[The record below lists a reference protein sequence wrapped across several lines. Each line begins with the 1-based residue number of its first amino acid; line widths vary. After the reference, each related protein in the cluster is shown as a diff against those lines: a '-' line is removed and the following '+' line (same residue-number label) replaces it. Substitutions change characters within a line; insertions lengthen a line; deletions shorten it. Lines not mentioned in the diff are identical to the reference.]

1 MFCFFFLWKSSA
13 NTYNDLYYNDFCC
26 SFYVIYSSKLN
37 KHILLVMLTKNTICY
52 LRRCFR
58 HLRCTTK
65 IIAQK
70 IDESKVNLDK
80 YYIFTRQ
87 IHAKLYQEL
96 RISRISRIYYQEL
109 YTLKTLAVCYS
120 LWKMH
125 FLIGSG
131 PLIWI
136 YHRQCVIRVTNL
148 KRCLNHSLYHFHES
162 INNVFASFLIS
173 KQLLCLIFNLTS
185 SYFISDYV

>member
-1 MFCFFFLWKSSA
+1 MKARSIWTNTTYLQVKSMQ
-13 NTYNDLYYNDFCC
+13 N
-26 SFYVIYSSKLN
+26 
-37 KHILLVMLTKNTICY
+37 HIIRIPIHTNQYQPI
-52 LRRCFR
+52 
-58 HLRCTTK
+58 H
-65 IIAQK
+65 II
-70 IDESKVNLDK
+70 
-80 YYIFTRQ
+80 
-87 IHAKLYQEL
+87 
-96 RISRISRIYYQEL
+96 RILPRIIIRIYYQEL
-109 YTLKTLAVCYS
+109 YTLKTLGVCYS

-185 SYFISDYV
+185 SYFISDCV

>member
-1 MFCFFFLWKSSA
+1 MYYKNNSSENRWKQGQFGQILHIYKTNPCKTISSE
-13 NTYNDLYYNDFCC
+13 YQP
-26 SFYVIYSSKLN
+26 I
-37 KHILLVMLTKNTICY
+37 HIIRILP
-52 LRRCFR
+52 R
-58 HLRCTTK
+58 
-65 IIAQK
+65 II
-70 IDESKVNLDK
+70 I
-80 YYIFTRQ
+80 
-87 IHAKLYQEL
+87 
-96 RISRISRIYYQEL
+96 RIYYQEL
-109 YTLKTLAVCYS
+109 YTLKTLGVCYS

>member
-1 MFCFFFLWKSSA
+1 MKARSIWTNTTYLQDKSMQ
-13 NTYNDLYYNDFCC
+13 NYIIRIPIHTNQYQP
-26 SFYVIYSSKLN
+26 I
-37 KHILLVMLTKNTICY
+37 HIIRILP
-52 LRRCFR
+52 R
-58 HLRCTTK
+58 
-65 IIAQK
+65 II
-70 IDESKVNLDK
+70 I
-80 YYIFTRQ
+80 
-87 IHAKLYQEL
+87 
-96 RISRISRIYYQEL
+96 RIYYQEL
-109 YTLKTLAVCYS
+109 YTLKTLGVCYS

-185 SYFISDYV
+185 SYFISDCV